1 MTEWIAVPIVLIVFG
16 VPFLFA
22 WLIVRLLVQRRDS
35 ARLSR
40 SEQEGFQQMWAMMQK
55 MEERIANLEAILEP
69 RDRKSS
75 R

>member
-1 MTEWIAVPIVLIVFG
+1 MEWIVIPILLIVFG
-16 VPFLFA
+16 VPCLFA
-22 WLIVRLLVQRRDS
+22 WLIIRMLVQRRDG

-40 SEQEGFQQMWAMMQK
+40 TEQEGFQQMWAMMQK

-69 RDRKSS
+69 RDRKLN